1 MLLYHQIAY
10 ISYLTV
16 FHFKLALSERP
27 FENAMP
33 SLLGSSDDP
42 LSKVHMLNKTLKYN

>member
-1 MLLYHQIAY
+1 MRLHHQIAY

-16 FHFKLALSERP
+16 LHFKLALSERP
-27 FENAMP
+27 FENAVA

-42 LSKVHMLNKTLKYN
+42 LSKVHMLNKALKYS